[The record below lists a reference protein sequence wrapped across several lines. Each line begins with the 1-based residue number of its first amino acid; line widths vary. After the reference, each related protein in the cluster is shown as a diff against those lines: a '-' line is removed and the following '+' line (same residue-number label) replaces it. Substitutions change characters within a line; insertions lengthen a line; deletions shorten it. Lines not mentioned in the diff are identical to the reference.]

1 MAPLLLK
8 EDFMKSFV
16 ISKNDAGQ
24 RLDKFVLKAA
34 KGLSKSLMYKY
45 IRKKYIKVNKKR
57 AEINYML
64 LENDVVEMYIN
75 DEFFKEK
82 NTDFKLIAYKPDLK
96 IVYEDEN
103 VLLVDKKAGVIVHSD
118 DNEGRDTLINQV
130 LLYLYQK
137 GEYLPEKE
145 NSFTPSLCNRLDKN
159 TGGIVIVAKNAV
171 SQRELYEII
180 KKRQI
185 KKLYFA
191 MVKGVP
197 TPKSA
202 TISGYLKKDSQ
213 NNIVTVKDEPF
224 EDAKQIKT
232 KYKVLMSKNGYS
244 LVEVDLITGRT
255 HQIRAHMAHIGHCV
269 VGDTKYGR
277 LKDFSDTPFKHQ
289 ALYSYSLSFE
299 VEPEYSLSYLNG
311 KIFNVEEVYFLDFF
325 INSKKVSKIK

>member
-1 MAPLLLK
+1 
-8 EDFMKSFV
+8 MKSFT

-45 IRKKYIKVNKKR
+45 IRKKYIKVNRKR

-64 LENDVVEMYIN
+64 VENDVVEMYIN

-82 NTDFKLIAYKPDLK
+82 SSDFLNIAYKPDLK
-96 IVYEDEN
+96 VVYEDDN
-103 VLLVDKKAGVIVHSD
+103 ILLIDKKAGVIVHSD
-118 DNEGRDTLINQV
+118 DKEGRDTLINQV

-171 SQRELYEII
+171 AQRELYEII
-180 KKRQI
+180 KHRQI

-197 TPKSA
+197 APSEAIISA
-202 TISGYLKKDSQ
+202 FLQKDSQ
-213 NNIVTVKDEPF
+213 NNMVKVKDKPF
-224 EDAKQIKT
+224 DDAKSITT

-255 HQIRAHMAHIGHCV
+255 HQIRAHMAHIGHPV
-269 VGDTKYGR
+269 VGDAKYGR
-277 LKDFSDTPFKHQ
+277 LKDFSDTPYKHQ
-289 ALYSYSLSFE
+289 ALYSYSLEFDVDSK
-299 VEPEYSLSYLNG
+299 YSLSYLNG
-311 KIFNVEEVYFLDFF
+311 KIFEVDEVYFLDFF
-325 INSKKVSKIK
+325 ANSKKVSKIK

>member
-1 MAPLLLK
+1 
-8 EDFMKSFV
+8 MKSFT

-45 IRKKYIKVNKKR
+45 IRKKYIKVNRKR

-64 LENDVVEMYIN
+64 VENDVVEMYIN
-75 DEFFKEK
+75 DEFFTPKS
-82 NTDFKLIAYKPDLK
+82 NDFKNISYQPDLK
-96 IVYEDEN
+96 VVYEDEN

-118 DNEGRDTLINQV
+118 DKEGRDTLINQV

-159 TGGIVIVAKNAV
+159 TGGLVIVAKNAV
-171 SQRELYEII
+171 AQRELYEII
-180 KKRQI
+180 KHRQI

-197 TPKSA
+197 KPNEA
-202 TISGYLKKDSQ
+202 TISAFLQKDSQ
-213 NNIVTVKDEPF
+213 NNMVTVKDVVF
-224 EDAKQIKT
+224 GDAKPITT
-232 KYKVLMSKNGYS
+232 KYKVLMVKDGYS

-277 LKDFSDTPFKHQ
+277 LKDFSDTPYKHQ
-289 ALYSYSLSFE
+289 ALYSYSLEFDVDE
-299 VEPEYSLSYLNG
+299 KYTLSYLNG
-311 KIFNVEEVYFLDFF
+311 KKFKVDEVYFLDFF